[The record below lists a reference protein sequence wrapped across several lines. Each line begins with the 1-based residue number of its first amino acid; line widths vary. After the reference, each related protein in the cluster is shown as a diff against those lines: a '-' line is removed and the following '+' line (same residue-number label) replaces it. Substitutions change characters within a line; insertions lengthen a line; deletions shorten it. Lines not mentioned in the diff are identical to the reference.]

1 MAKPTPQWHSPTRQT
16 PIRFHFS
23 APSASSRSSNSPRN
37 SSIRNSPYSSH
48 LSSPSP
54 DSPDHDRR
62 LSTNSTSTTTS
73 STSSSSAT
81 STAKQQ
87 QQQQLFTHIRHKF
100 QQGLH
105 TLEDLQV
112 FLEVTIKSTCP
123 PPPCSTNKPSPSSTL
138 HLSGNGAKQS
148 HRTAT
153 ADALRPHQPSVR
165 NLLSNM
171 IIMAKWLVEYLHT
184 AEREDAFGGGGGFPA
199 DDSAGTFPPRSSSTA
214 AAVQSPYSS
223 ASSSPDRP
231 TRLSSPRKTAR
242 AGACGGSAAAR
253 AHAAAVQELRSELH
267 CYSWR
272 VMRIT
277 TILKEWL

>member
-1 MAKPTPQWHSPTRQT
+1 
-16 PIRFHFS
+16 
-23 APSASSRSSNSPRN
+23 
-37 SSIRNSPYSSH
+37 
-48 LSSPSP
+48 
-54 DSPDHDRR
+54 
-62 LSTNSTSTTTS
+62 
-73 STSSSSAT
+73 
-81 STAKQQ
+81 
-87 QQQQLFTHIRHKF
+87 
-100 QQGLH
+100 
-105 TLEDLQV
+105 
-112 FLEVTIKSTCP
+112 
-123 PPPCSTNKPSPSSTL
+123 
-138 HLSGNGAKQS
+138 
-148 HRTAT
+148 
-153 ADALRPHQPSVR
+153 
-165 NLLSNM
+165 M

-184 AEREDAFGGGGGFPA
+184 AEREDAFGGGGGGFPA